1 MSNLET
7 LRMHPPAPALLRV
20 CTKKFK
26 IPDTDITL
34 DTGMKVLI
42 PTYSLHHD
50 PVYNPNP
57 ELFDPLRFT
66 EANKASRPNGTFLPF
81 GDGPRICIG
90 KYCSL
95 KYCTILYTS
104 ILRSTYSLKYQN

>member
-1 MSNLET
+1 
-7 LRMHPPAPALLRV
+7 MHPPAPALLRV

-104 ILRSTYSLKYQN
+104 ILRSTYSLEYQN

>member
-7 LRMHPPAPALLRV
+7 LRMHPPGPGLLRV

-26 IPDTDITL
+26 IPDSDITL

-50 PVYNPNP
+50 PVYYPNP

-66 EANKASRPNGTFLPF
+66 EDNKASRPNGTFLPF

-90 KYCSL
+90 KYCSI
-95 KYCTILYTS
+95 KYCPILYTS
-104 ILRSTYSLKYQN
+104 ILYH

>member
-1 MSNLET
+1 
-7 LRMHPPAPALLRV
+7 
-20 CTKKFK
+20 
-26 IPDTDITL
+26 
-34 DTGMKVLI
+34 MKVLI

-50 PVYNPNP
+50 PAYYPNP

-66 EANKASRPNGTFLPF
+66 EDNKASRPNGTFLPF

-95 KYCTILYTS
+95 KYCTIYC
-104 ILRSTYSLKYQN
+104 ILVYYVVPLIINTIYIIVNGSTYSLEYQN